1 MSETKIESWA
11 LHLIYQ
17 SQDTKFNKMD
27 TAIRTTNLTFTYPE
41 GTRGLKGISFEVKK
55 GETVL
60 IVGANGTGKSTLL
73 LNLMGILRGEGAI
86 EIFGVRLTK
95 KNLAEVRQRIGLVF
109 QSPDD
114 QLFCPTVFDDVA
126 FGPIN
131 LGYDKETVVQE
142 VSKALSA
149 VRMEGFEERSSHHL
163 SFGEKKKV
171 AIASVLSM
179 NPEILLLDEPT
190 GGLDPRSA
198 AELIDILYQL
208 KEKGKTILS
217 TTHDLHFVSELA
229 DTVIVMNSGSIVAQ
243 DSAEAILSHRALLV
257 KNNLVYQNRRESR
270 KEGIN
275 AEKH

>member
-1 MSETKIESWA
+1 ME
-11 LHLIYQ
+11 L
-17 SQDTKFNKMD
+17 
-27 TAIRTTNLTFTYPE
+27 AIRVINLSFKYPD
-41 GTRGLKGISFEVKK
+41 GTSGLKEISFEVEK

-73 LNLMGILRGEGAI
+73 LNLMGVFRGEGEI
-86 EIFGVRLTK
+86 EIFGARLNK
-95 KNLAEVRQRIGLVF
+95 KNLTELRKRIGLVF
-109 QSPDD
+109 QNPDD

-131 LGYDKETVVQE
+131 LGYDKETDMQE

-149 VRMEGFEERSSHHL
+149 VRMEDFEERSSHHL

-179 NPEILLLDEPT
+179 NPDILLLDEPT

-208 KEKGKTILS
+208 K
-217 TTHDLHFVSELA
+217 
-229 DTVIVMNSGSIVAQ
+229 
-243 DSAEAILSHRALLV
+243 
-257 KNNLVYQNRRESR
+257 
-270 KEGIN
+270 
-275 AEKH
+275 